1 MNDERRRTVWSLRL
15 STELIRLLDLLA
27 RHEIPALPFKGPVL
41 ADALYGD
48 IAARE
53 SCDLDVLLRRQDLAR
68 ATRVLLDEGY
78 RTDLPADETQ
88 RAAYLRARYELH
100 FTTPNE
106 AARAGGKYG
115 GAVPIEIHQA
125 FLPDSYSLRFD
136 YDALWLRLDRQ
147 TFCGREVLALGPEDL
162 LLMLCAHGAKH
173 GWTERS
179 GIRDVA
185 RLLVVAQDRISWPV
199 VMERARAMGGVRILL
214 LGLLLAADLMDAPVP
229 TDLLAMARDDRRVRK
244 LAVEEHRCGQ
254 LRFFIRTR
262 ERFRDKLMCCAR
274 LALTPNEED
283 YSFVPLP
290 RLLSGLYY
298 PLHALRV
305 AGKLV

>member
-1 MNDERRRTVWSLRL
+1 VNDERRRTVWSLRL

-27 RHEIPALPFKGPVL
+27 RHGIPALPFKGPVL

-53 SCDLDVLLRRQDLAR
+53 SCDLDILLRRQDLAQ

-78 RTDLPADETQ
+78 RTDLPANESQ
-88 RAAYLRARYELH
+88 RSAYLRARYELH
-100 FTTPNE
+100 FTTPD
-106 AARAGGKYG
+106 R
-115 GAVPIEIHQA
+115 VPIEIHQA
-125 FLPDSYSLRFD
+125 FLPDSYCLPFD
-136 YDALWLRLDRQ
+136 YDALWQRLEPQ

-173 GWTERS
+173 AWTERS

-185 RLLVVAQDRISWPV
+185 RLLVVAQDRISWPMV
-199 VMERARAMGGVRILL
+199 IERARAMGGVRILL
-214 LGLLLAADLMDAPVP
+214 LGLFLAAELMQAPAP
-229 TDLLAMARDDRRVRK
+229 ADLLAMARRDRRVRK
-244 LAVEEHRCGQ
+244 LGLAEHRRGP
-254 LRFFIRTR
+254 LPFFLAAR

-274 LALTPNEED
+274 LALTPTEQD
-283 YSFVPLP
+283 YSLMRLP
-290 RLLSGLYY
+290 RMLSGLYY

-305 AGKLV
+305 AARFV